1 VNDFNECRGFEVKA
15 FSFYGVENW
24 SLLRTMCGTK
34 RLNPLFRFDEN
45 SEVLNKYVMGVWSD
59 NFTAAFFVSFIVTVF
74 VPEIEGI
81 QNKGMFMFRNNLFS
95 ECNENV

>member
-1 VNDFNECRGFEVKA
+1 MNDFNECRGFEVKA

-45 SEVLNKYVMGVWSD
+45 SEVLNKYAKGLWSD
-59 NFTAAFFVSFIVTVF
+59 NVTAVIATVF
-74 VPEIEGI
+74 VPDI
-81 QNKGMFMFRNNLFS
+81 
-95 ECNENV
+95 